1 MSISAPRAELPTD
14 APGPLRLVR
23 HAARAQPGV
32 TLSATEVAQRT
43 GVGRERLRTWER
55 RHGFPVP
62 VRLANNVRRYAASD
76 VRRVLAVKRAVE
88 RGTPLSDAI
97 ATVIREVAEPA
108 AATLDLGR
116 VVEYAPTPV
125 MAVCGPR
132 PLRVAWLNGAALAV
146 PQMPEAGDELIAS
159 GGPVG
164 SAAREAIEQLLLS
177 EAEPTRIID
186 HPDWGGREER
196 RRSLAWRVPAEL
208 SDEPLVV
215 LLQLEPS
222 QPEATPSP
230 ATSLAPWVRAVAR
243 ARQVVQHDR
252 GIPVAQRALA
262 HLANGSGAVDAFL
275 ATCHRGELR
284 TATSVRGLLP
294 ARLAH
299 LEEEPEVLAAV
310 RSADC
315 TWLSSDARR
324 AIGVPRGVQAL
335 VVPMVAGGEIVGI
348 AALAFAERRR
358 LPEGAAELLLGFGGL
373 LAAGLQ
379 REHLAARRGG
389 DQGGR

>member
-1 MSISAPRAELPTD
+1 MSTSAPRAQQPQR
-14 APGPLRLVR
+14 APGRLRLVQQS
-23 HAARAQPGV
+23 ATEQPGV

-62 VRLANNVRRYAASD
+62 VRQANNVRRYAAND
-76 VRRVLAVKRAVE
+76 VRRVLAVRRAVE
-88 RGTPLSDAI
+88 RGIPLADAI
-97 ATVIREVAEPA
+97 EQALTEVAEPA

-116 VVEYAPTPV
+116 VVEHAPTPV
-125 MAVCGPR
+125 MAVRGPR

-146 PQMPEAGDELIAS
+146 PQMPEAGAELVVP

-164 SAAREAIEQLLLS
+164 EADRQAIEQLLRC
-177 EAEPTRIID
+177 EGQPTRLID
-186 HPDWGGREER
+186 HPDWSGSGER

-215 LLQLEPS
+215 LLQMEPS
-222 QPEATPSP
+222 LPVEIPPPGSG
-230 ATSLAPWVRAVAR
+230 LAPWVQAAAA
-243 ARQVVQHDR
+243 ARQVLQRDR
-252 GIPVAQRALA
+252 GIAVAQRALTQ
-262 HLANGSGAVDAFL
+262 LANGTGAVDAFL
-275 ATCHRGELR
+275 ATCHRGEMR

-294 ARLAH
+294 ARVAH
-299 LEEEPEVLAAV
+299 LPEEPELLAAV
-310 RSADC
+310 RSASC
-315 TWLSSDARR
+315 TWLSPEARR
-324 AIGVPRGVQAL
+324 AVGMPTGVQSL
-335 VVPMVAGGEIVGI
+335 IVPMAAGGELVGI

-358 LPEGAAELLLGFGGL
+358 LPEGAAELLLGLAGL

-389 DQGGR
+389 DQSGR